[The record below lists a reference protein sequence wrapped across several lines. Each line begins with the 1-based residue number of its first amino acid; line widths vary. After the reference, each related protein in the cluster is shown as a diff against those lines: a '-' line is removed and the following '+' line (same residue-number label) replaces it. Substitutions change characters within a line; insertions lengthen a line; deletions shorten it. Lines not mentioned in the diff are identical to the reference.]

1 MFRVSPKL
9 EPLFQTP
16 IPRELWHYTSM
27 GAFAKI
33 LSSGRLWATEARFT
47 SDPTEYV
54 FLRKVV
60 TEFLNSQEPRL
71 ASVGLD
77 QNALLELLKIHYEKG
92 VLSPGFAD
100 VFIASFSTAED
111 LRSQW
116 IAYGGEAYRG
126 VSIAFDLR
134 HVRPASELDT
144 SVTLAPCVYEK
155 EKQEELIL
163 EPLNR
168 FIEPI
173 EDLQKQH
180 ERNYAIK
187 RTWPIV
193 RSIWPDAG
201 KPPYTLTPA
210 AEIRD
215 LLVQG
220 AKNMSRDLFVLASQF
235 KNPKFEEEHEWRLV
249 LPRSKKKNSPQM
261 PIKIRKGCWNGEQV
275 EIPYIELELQAADAD
290 RLPIVRVMVGPRCD
304 AAPVEAILKSHG
316 YDVPITQ
323 SQIPVR

>member
-9 EPLFQTP
+9 ESLFETP
-16 IPRELWHYTSM
+16 IPRELWHYTSV

-33 LSSGRLWATEARFT
+33 LSSGKFWATEARFT

-60 TEFLNSQEPRL
+60 TEFLNSLEPRIV
-71 ASVGLD
+71 SVGLD
-77 QNALLELLKIHYEKG
+77 VNVLLELLKIHYEKG

-126 VSIAFDLR
+126 VSIAFDLG
-134 HVRPASELDT
+134 HLRPASELDT
-144 SVTLAPCVYEK
+144 SVTLAPCVYGK

-168 FIEPI
+168 FIEPL
-173 EDLQKQH
+173 EDLQKER

-187 RTWPIV
+187 KTWPIV
-193 RSIWPDAG
+193 QSIWPDAG
-201 KPPYTLTPA
+201 EPPYAITRA

-220 AKNMSRDLFVLASQF
+220 TKNMSRDLFVLASQF

-249 LPRSKKKNSPQM
+249 LPRNKKKDSARL
-261 PIKIRKGCWNGEQV
+261 PIKIRKDCWNSVQV
-275 EIPYIELELQAADAD
+275 EIPYVELELQAADAD
-290 RLPIVRVMVGPRCD
+290 RLPIVRVIVGPRCD
-304 AAPVEAILKSHG
+304 AAPVEAILKRHG
-316 YDVPITQ
+316 YDVPITP
-323 SQIPVR
+323 SQVPVR

>member
-9 EPLFQTP
+9 ESLFQTP
-16 IPRELWHYTSM
+16 IPRELWHYTSVS
-27 GAFAKI
+27 AFAKI
-33 LSSGRLWATEARFT
+33 LSSGKFWATEARFT

-60 TEFLNSQEPRL
+60 TEFLNSLESRL

-77 QNALLELLKIHYEKG
+77 VDVLLELLKIHYEKG

-116 IAYGGEAYRG
+116 IAYGGEAHRG
-126 VSIAFDLR
+126 VSIAFDLG
-134 HVRPASELDT
+134 HLRPASELDT

-163 EPLNR
+163 EPLSR

-173 EDLQKQH
+173 EDLQRENK
-180 ERNYAIK
+180 RNYAIK

-193 RSIWPDAG
+193 QSIWPDAG
-201 KPPYTLTPA
+201 EPPYTITPA

-215 LLVQG
+215 LLLEG

-249 LPRSKKKNSPQM
+249 LPRSKKKDSAQM
-261 PIKIRKGCWNGEQV
+261 PVKVRQDCWNGVHV
-275 EIPYIELELQAADAD
+275 EIPYIELKLQAANAD

-304 AAPVEAILKSHG
+304 AASVEAILKSYG
-316 YDVPITQ
+316 YDVPITP